1 MSRIKIV
8 IIKSMG
14 LAVNKESPGCL
25 VTYLTYLEKPAPN
38 KVLVG

>member
-25 VTYLTYLEKPAPN
+25 VTYLEKPDPK